1 MRVVV
6 SSNGSDLNAP
16 VSPVFGR
23 CPAYVIV
30 DSDTL
35 EFEALANPAMSAPG
49 GAGIQAAQMVANQGA
64 QAVITG
70 NVGPNAFN
78 VLASAGIQIYLAQG
92 GTVREVV
99 EAFKAGQLQCLS
111 GPSAGMHAGMGM
123 GAAPGMATGRGMGR
137 GMGTGG
143 GMGRG
148 MGMGGG
154 MGRGM
159 GMGGG
164 MGRGMGRGMGSYGA
178 GAPPTPPPSAPPAS
192 SQAGVEDL
200 RAQMQELRE
209 QLAQVL
215 DRIDK
220 LDKK

>member
-1 MRVVV
+1 MRVAI
-6 SSNGSDLNAP
+6 SSTGDNLSSP

-23 CPAYVIV
+23 CPAYVFV
-30 DSDTL
+30 DTDTL
-35 EFEALANPAMSAPG
+35 EFESFPNAAMSAAG
-49 GAGIQAAQMVANQGA
+49 GAGIQAAQMVADQGA

-78 VLASAGIQIYLAQG
+78 VLASAGIQIYLTQSGTAQQA
-92 GTVREVV
+92 V
-99 EAFKAGQLQCLS
+99 EALKAGQLQSLG

-123 GAAPGMATGRGMGR
+123 GRGMGR
-137 GMGTGG
+137 GMGQ

-148 MGMGGG
+148 MGQG
-154 MGRGM
+154 MGAGWPA
-159 GMGGG
+159 
-164 MGRGMGRGMGSYGA
+164 YGA
-178 GAPPTPPPSAPPAS
+178 GAPAAPPPGASAAPA
-192 SQAGVEDL
+192 QAGMEDL
-200 RAQMQELRE
+200 KTQMAELRQ